1 MQKKQLF
8 LLAISVTLIACAS
21 CSSTQKGKSGVEL
34 KKQEVEINTR
44 FSDEALF
51 SVPDGETLTIIES
64 DYDPH
69 NVGEYTVRATT
80 ESKSDIIDTFKV
92 RVVDTTPPS
101 VTQKSNGIYLPLNG
115 EFDWLDYITLSD
127 NSISNYGEADA
138 SSIKFS
144 VDEKT
149 FDITTKGEYNVSYT
163 AEDLSGN
170 KNSGTLTVVVDEVWE
185 KYERV
190 AVKLIQ
196 SFKNFLKN
204 PDSLQIHSITCR
216 WAGGQNTLHFK
227 IDYSAQNG
235 FGGMNRSTCY
245 LGTTSGQIDQ
255 HDLDDV
261 IMALEQSAYSSES
274 GSEYNIDV
282 SKIINAPD
290 YIAAQPI
297 M

>member
-255 HDLDDV
+255 YDLDDV

-290 YIAAQPI
+290 YIEAQPI

>member
-138 SSIKFS
+138 SSIKFN

-255 HDLDDV
+255 YDLDDV